1 MSLAVFLAVLCAA
14 ALHATWN
21 ALIKFGGDKLQGMFL
36 LSLGHGILALGMIAY
51 FPAPDPASY
60 GWLAASVAFHLFY
73 KTMLTLAYQ
82 RGDLSR
88 VYPIARGTAPLLVVI
103 ISLMFLADPLTTFA
117 VVGVA
122 LVSFGILMMARGV
135 FTSGENRS
143 LLPFALLS
151 AVGTMGYS
159 IADGLGARASGDPSG
174 YVGWLFLL
182 DAMIFMIVA
191 MFIRGRSIW
200 KIQTR
205 DWVSGL
211 LAGVLSVLA
220 YWIAVWAMTKAPI
233 AMVTALRET
242 SVLFA
247 VCIGVVF
254 LGEKF
259 DRTKL
264 LAALFIAAGVIA
276 MRL

>member
-1 MSLAVFLAVLCAA
+1 MSFGVFLAVLLAA

-36 LSLGHGILALGMIAY
+36 LSLGHGVMALGMIAY
-51 FPAPDPASY
+51 YPTPDPASY

-73 KTMLTLAYQ
+73 KTMLTMAYQ

-88 VYPIARGTAPLLVVI
+88 VYPIARGTAPLLVML
-103 ISLMFLADPLTTFA
+103 ISLMFLADPLSAMA
-117 VVGVA
+117 VVGIA

-135 FTSGENRS
+135 FTSGENRG

-151 AVGTMGYS
+151 AMGTMGYS
-159 IADGLGARASGDPSG
+159 IADGLGARASGNASG

-182 DAMIFMIVA
+182 DALIFMIVA
-191 MFIRGRSIW
+191 FGMRGRAIFPKES
-200 KIQTR
+200 R

-211 LAGVLSVLA
+211 LAGFLSVGA

-233 AMVTALRET
+233 ALVTALRET

-247 VCIGVVF
+247 VAIGVVF
-254 LGEKF
+254 LKEKF
-259 DRTKL
+259 DRQKL
-264 LAALFIAAGVIA
+264 IATALIIAGIVAI
-276 MRL
+276 RI